1 VSEVEPGSVVDGRY
15 RVISRLGAGGMADVF
30 LAEDEQLGRKV
41 ALKLLHRRFAEDP
54 DFVERFR
61 REARA
66 AASLQH
72 PNVVQV
78 YDRGGYDGIYYI
90 AMEYLPGRSLKQ
102 LIRQEAPLE
111 PLRVIDIATQI
122 LKAARFAHQRG
133 VIHRDLKPH
142 NVIVDE
148 DDGAKVTDF
157 GIARAGASD
166 MTETGSIM
174 GTAQYLSPEQAQGHP
189 VSERS
194 DLYSVGV
201 VMYEMLTGRVP
212 FEAESAVTIALKH
225 VSEAPV
231 SPRDLNPD
239 VPRPLE
245 QVVLWALNKNPA
257 DRPAD
262 ADEFIR
268 VLGQVREAIAAGSP
282 DLVTAKMAAI
292 MAGAVG
298 TTAALPTAVIPTA
311 APVPYQLT
319 ERPVVGE
326 VLPFEEP
333 PPPDDPGRSPWPW
346 VALLLILL
354 LLGGGGLAVYL
365 LTRPAQGTVP
375 RVVGYPLSVAQAD
388 VSNAGFRPYVVNEPS
403 SQPAGQVIRQSP
415 LGGSA
420 ATKGSTVTL
429 TVSSGPQSVSIPSV
443 VHLPQGKAERRLRRA
458 RLKIGQLLP
467 QYSSAIPKGDATRT
481 DPGAGQSVPAGTAV
495 TLYVSSGP
503 APISVPNTVGD
514 TEAAA
519 KAALSAFTVRTTSQT
534 TTSQPAGTVVSQ
546 APSGGTA
553 LPNSVVNL
561 VIASAPTTV
570 KVPGVVGFPWR
581 AARRQLRSA
590 GFTVVEHYQAVGK
603 QSRSGVVLSQAPSA
617 GSKQPKGSTVT
628 IVIGKYTKPS
638 GGTGTG
644 TKTGTGT
651 GTSTTSTTPTGTSTS
666 PTSTTGG

>member
-1 VSEVEPGSVVDGRY
+1 VSDFEPGSLVDGRY
-15 RVISRLGAGGMADVF
+15 RVISRLGAGGMADVV

-61 REARA
+61 REAQA

-102 LIRQEAPLE
+102 LIRDEAPLD
-111 PLRVIDIATQI
+111 PLRTIDITMQI

-142 NVIVDE
+142 NVIVDD

-174 GTAQYLSPEQAQGHP
+174 GTAQYLSPEQAQGHA

-212 FEAESAVTIALKH
+212 FDAESAVTIALKH

-231 SPRDLNPD
+231 PPRERNPD

-262 ADEFIR
+262 ADEFTR
-268 VLGQVREAIAAGSP
+268 VLTQVREAIVAGTP
-282 DLVTAKMAAI
+282 GQVTAKMAAI
-292 MAGAVG
+292 AAGAVG
-298 TTAALPTAVIPTA
+298 TAAAVPTALMPS
-311 APVPYQLT
+311 APVAAYGVA

-326 VLPFEEP
+326 VLPYEE

-346 VALLLILL
+346 LALLVILAL
-354 LLGGGGLAVYL
+354 LAGGAVAAYL
-365 LTRPAQGTVP
+365 LTRPAQATVP
-375 RVVGYPLSVAQAD
+375 SVVGYQLSVAQAD
-388 VSNAGFRPYVVNEPS
+388 VSNAGFKPYVVSEASSKPS
-403 SQPAGQVIRQSP
+403 GQVIRQSP
-415 LGGSA
+415 LGLVKA
-420 ATKGSTVTL
+420 DKGSTITL
-429 TVSSGPQSVSIPSV
+429 TVSSGPRAVSIPSV
-443 VHLPQGKAERRLRRA
+443 VQLPQAQAERRLRRSG
-458 RLKIGQLLP
+458 LKIGQLLP
-467 QYSSAIPKGDATRT
+467 QNSGAVPKGDATRT
-481 DPGAGQSVPAGTAV
+481 DPGAGESVPAGTAV

-503 APISVPNTVGD
+503 AAIRVPNTVGD

-519 KAALSAFTVRTTSQT
+519 KAALSSFTVKTTNQT
-534 TTSQPAGTVVSQ
+534 TTSQAAGTVLSQ
-546 APSGGTA
+546 SPAGGTA
-553 LPNSVVNL
+553 PPNSVVNL
-561 VIASAPTTV
+561 VIAVAPKAV
-570 KVPGVVGFPWR
+570 KVPNVVGFPWR
-581 AARRQLRSA
+581 AARRQLRSD
-590 GFTVVEHYQAVGK
+590 GFTVVNQYQTVKK
-603 QSRSGVVLSQAPSA
+603 QTRNGVVLSETPGA
-617 GSKQPKGSTVT
+617 GTTQTKGSTVT
-628 IVIGKYTKPS
+628 IVIGKFQKSS
-638 GGTGTG
+638 GGVGTGT
-644 TKTGTGT
+644 T
-651 GTSTTSTTPTGTSTS
+651 TTPTTTTGTSTS